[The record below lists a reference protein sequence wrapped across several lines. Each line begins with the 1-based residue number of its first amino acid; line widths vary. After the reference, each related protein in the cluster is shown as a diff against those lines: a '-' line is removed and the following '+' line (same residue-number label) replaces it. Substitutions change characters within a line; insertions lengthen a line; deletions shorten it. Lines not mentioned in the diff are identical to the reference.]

1 MDDRPI
7 DPMGRH
13 TVEEYLEYVGR
24 VPESIRNRVDRDVHP
39 LTGERRSFRLDNH
52 VLFAELY
59 LLTEK
64 MGTSPESVDMTR
76 FGAFHVSFYRDRF
89 GAFTCG
95 VEFAGLEPNFHSPE
109 ERLRYEEY
117 DVHEFYTE
125 PASED

>member
-7 DPMGRH
+7 DPMGRD

-24 VPESIRNRVDRDVHP
+24 VPQEIRDRVDRDVHP
-39 LTGERRSFRLDNH
+39 LTGEKTSFRLNNH

-59 LLTEK
+59 LLAEESE
-64 MGTSPESVDMTR
+64 TSPTPVDMTK

-89 GAFTCG
+89 GTFACG

-109 ERLRYEEY
+109 ERLRYDEY
-117 DVHEFYTE
+117 DVSEFYTQ
-125 PASED
+125 PRDD